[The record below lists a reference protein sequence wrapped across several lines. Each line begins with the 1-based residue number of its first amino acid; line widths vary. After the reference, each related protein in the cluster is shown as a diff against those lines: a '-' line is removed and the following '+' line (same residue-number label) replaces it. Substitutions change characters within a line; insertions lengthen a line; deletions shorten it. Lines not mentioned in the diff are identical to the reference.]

1 MFEIRDPSM
10 NRMAVAVCSI
20 LAAKISTLET
30 SALGAKPV
38 YMETLLHIVRTRVEQ
53 NKAQSG
59 PRETEPDIMLKF
71 TLSAL
76 WNLTDESP
84 STCAMFLEKGGI
96 TLYLELLTR
105 YEGFSS
111 VETKILGLLNNIAE
125 VSSLRNY
132 LLQDPFVPSLRKL
145 LQSQHIDVSYFAAG
159 IFAHLL
165 SDENQPWLCND
176 ISRCDILQDL
186 VSVVVSLS
194 LFLFLLGFF
203 SLSDVFSLLNVLVIN
218 FSL

>member
-1 MFEIRDPSM
+1 M

-20 LAAKISTLET
+20 LAAKISTTET

-53 NKAQSG
+53 SKAQSV

-96 TLYLELLTR
+96 TLYLDVLSR

-125 VSSLRNY
+125 VSALRTSLLQSPFVISLRN
-132 LLQDPFVPSLRKL
+132 LLKSE
-145 LQSQHIDVSYFAAG
+145 HIDVSYFAAG

-165 SDENQPWLCND
+165 SDEHQKWLC
-176 ISRCDILQDL
+176 SEVPRSVVLQDL
-186 VSVVVSLS
+186 VSALYWKVRLS
-194 LFLFLLGFF
+194 FICLHLFIPPGT
-203 SLSDVFSLLNVLVIN
+203 IN
-218 FSL
+218 S